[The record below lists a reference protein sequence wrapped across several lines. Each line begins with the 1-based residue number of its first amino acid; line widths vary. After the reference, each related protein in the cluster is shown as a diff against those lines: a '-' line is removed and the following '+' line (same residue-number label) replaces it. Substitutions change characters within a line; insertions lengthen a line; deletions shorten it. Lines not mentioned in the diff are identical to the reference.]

1 MRSSFTSL
9 NTPITKMLARQQ
21 AQCIPRRVIHPSA
34 WKSFLRSSRQAE
46 SGGIMLI
53 DGKGD
58 SLSKCSER
66 REVSEEDNKA
76 VVRRWIETF
85 NNPYTP
91 QTEVD
96 VLTPGYVAHAPGLP
110 GPLDLEAW
118 SQFTATFVEAFPDLR
133 LTVEDIL
140 SEGDMVAARVA
151 FRGTHRGEFQG
162 IPSTDKE
169 VAFSSIEID
178 RMVDGKVEEHWFEM
192 DLLGLM
198 GQLGAIPEPEQSE
211 EANPT

>member
-1 MRSSFTSL
+1 
-9 NTPITKMLARQQ
+9 ML
-21 AQCIPRRVIHPSA
+21 V
-34 WKSFLRSSRQAE
+34 
-46 SGGIMLI
+46 
-53 DGKGD
+53 DGKVD

-66 REVSEEDNKA
+66 RKVSEVDENRA

-91 QTEVD
+91 QTEVGD
-96 VLTPGYVAHAPGLP
+96 LAPGYIAHAPGLP

-118 SQFTATFVEAFPDLR
+118 SQFTGSFVEAFPDLR
-133 LTVEDIL
+133 LTVEDIF
-140 SEGDMVAARVA
+140 SGGDMVAARVA
-151 FRGTHRGEFQG
+151 FRGTHRGEFQD
-162 IPSTDKE
+162 IPPTDKQ

-178 RMVDGKVEEHWFEM
+178 RMVDGKVAEHWFEM

-198 GQLGAIPEPEQSE
+198 HQLGAIPEPEHSE